1 MKILWNGQFLC
12 PVLLRREIEVK
23 FKYRISTIING
34 KLFFFSPPPLL
45 FHFSSRFVHATSSY
59 VPFCKLVL
67 KPARGRLFFFF
78 FFSYGREAE
87 KGWKERGPSLKWT
100 FKVAFTTL
108 TTVTYRKTEVV
119 EDSRWQPGNVFID
132 QSMFERMFLLR
143 SIYRTLRRKNI
154 VKTFFDILNFSIRI
168 AKFFLNFWILRQ

>member
-1 MKILWNGQFLC
+1 MKILWNGNSC

-23 FKYRISTIING
+23 FKYRISIIING
-34 KLFFFSPPPLL
+34 KLFFFPPLL
-45 FHFSSRFVHATSSY
+45 FYFSSRFVHATSSY
-59 VPFCKLVL
+59 VPFCKLLL
-67 KPARGRLFFFF
+67 KPAGEGSFF

-108 TTVTYRKTEVV
+108 TTMTYRKTEVV
-119 EDSRWQPGNVFID
+119 KDSRWQPGNVFID

-168 AKFFLNFWILRQ
+168 AKFF